1 MSKLEI
7 LKVGPVTAKSGI
19 LYNFS
24 ESDLLDMANAYNPIL
39 YRAPLV
45 IGHPSEQ
52 APAYGFVNR
61 LSYDN
66 GKLLAE
72 PAQVDPQFS
81 EMVNSGKLLSLSASF
96 YAPNAPNNP
105 KPGTTYLRHV
115 GFLGA
120 VPPAVKGLA
129 FPQFAEGNNRIIEF
143 TDDSTKRLA
152 AGTIPWNITS
162 YV

>member
-7 LKVGPVTAKSGI
+7 LKVGPVTAKNGT
-19 LYNFS
+19 LYNFT
-24 ESDLLDMANAYNPIL
+24 ESDLRHMTGVYNPIL

-52 APAYGFVNR
+52 APAYGYVKA
-61 LSYDN
+61 LSYSN
-66 GKLLAE
+66 GKLFAE

-81 EMVNSGKLLSLSASF
+81 EMVNSGKYLSLSASF
-96 YAPNAPNNP
+96 YAPHAPGNP

-120 VPPAVKGLA
+120 WPPAVKGLA
-129 FPQFAEGNNRIIEF
+129 VPEFGEDYNNIIEF
-143 TDDSTKRLA
+143 AGDSTKRLM
-152 AGTIPWNITS
+152 GTIPWNITR

>member
-1 MSKLEI
+1 MLEI
-7 LKVGPVTAKSGI
+7 LKVGPVRDKNGI
-19 LYNFS
+19 QHNFS
-24 ESDLLDMANAYNPIL
+24 EFDLQHMAAVYTPVL

-52 APAYGFVNR
+52 APAYGFVKA
-61 LSYDN
+61 LSYAG
-66 GKLLAE
+66 GKLFAE

-81 EMVNSGKLLSLSASF
+81 EMVNSGKYLSLSASF
-96 YAPNAPNNP
+96 YAPHASGNP

-120 VPPAVKGLA
+120 TPPAVKGLA
-129 FPQFAEGNNRIIEF
+129 FPQFAEGSSNIIEF
-143 TDDSTKRLA
+143 ADDSSKGLMR
-152 AGTIPWNITS
+152 GTIPWNITK